1 MKIVLDRGGYN
12 PYNNRCEEYSYRG
25 SYTYTYSTEADTMSE
40 LIRVET
46 GAIQAQAALSEE
58 LYLRFVSFIDAK
70 PATVATYTRALRQMF
85 KYFAEN
91 QITRPQREDILS
103 YRESLK
109 ASGHKPTTVQNY
121 ITATRLFFAW
131 TEQERIYPNVAQ
143 HVKGAKLDREH
154 KKDYLTSRQAKTV
167 LTDIDRST
175 PQGLRDYAI
184 VALMMTGGLRT
195 IEVVRADAGDL
206 RTVGDDTVLF
216 IQGKGRDEKTE
227 YVKLSSQVEAA
238 IRDYL
243 KTRGEVPSTAP
254 LFTSMS
260 NNSRGQRM
268 TTRAVSGIA
277 KACMMEAGYNS
288 SRLTAHSLR
297 HTAVTLSLLA
307 GRPLEEVQQ
316 FARHANIATTMI
328 YNHALDKAKNG
339 CSEAIAS
346 AIF

>member
-1 MKIVLDRGGYN
+1 
-12 PYNNRCEEYSYRG
+12 
-25 SYTYTYSTEADTMSE
+25 MSE

-58 LYLRFVSFIDAK
+58 LYIRFVSFIDAK

-91 QITRPQREDILS
+91 QITRPQREDIIS

-109 ASGHKPTTVQNY
+109 ASGLKPTTVQNY
-121 ITATRLFFAW
+121 ITATRLFFQW
-131 TEQERIYPNVAQ
+131 TEQERVYPNVAA
-143 HVKGAKLDREH
+143 HIKGAKLDRDH
-154 KKDYLTSRQAKTV
+154 KKDYLTSRQAKAV

-175 PQGLRDYAI
+175 PQGVRDYAI
-184 VALMMTGGLRT
+184 IALMMTGGLRT

-216 IQGKGRDEKTE
+216 LQGKGRDEKTE
-227 YVKLSSQVEAA
+227 YVKLSSPVEKA

-243 KTRGEVPSTAP
+243 RIRGEVPSTAP
-254 LFTSMS
+254 LFVSMS
-260 NNSRGQRM
+260 NNSKGERM
-268 TTRAVSGIA
+268 TTRSVSGIA
-277 KACMMEAGYNS
+277 KACMVEAGYNS

-307 GRPLEEVQQ
+307 GKPLEEVQQ
-316 FARHANIATTMI
+316 FARHANIQTTLI
-328 YNHALDKAKNG
+328 YSHALDKAKNG
-339 CSEAIAS
+339 CSEAIAN